1 MTRFIRDNALLE
13 ASEIDA
19 IIAGSPVDLVDFQRV
34 AADIPVE
41 RRPQMREWI
50 ERFNEGVDRLAA

>member
-1 MTRFIRDNALLE
+1 MLE

>member
-13 ASEIDA
+13 ASDIDA
-19 IIAGSPVDLVDFQRV
+19 IVAGSPVALVDFQRV
-34 AADIPVE
+34 AADIPVD

-50 ERFNEGVDRLAA
+50 DRFNEGVDRLAA